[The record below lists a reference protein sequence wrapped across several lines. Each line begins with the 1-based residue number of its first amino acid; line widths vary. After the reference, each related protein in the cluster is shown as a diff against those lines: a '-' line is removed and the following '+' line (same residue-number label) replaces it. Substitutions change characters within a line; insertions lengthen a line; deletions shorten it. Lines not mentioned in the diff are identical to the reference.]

1 MTQIRLNKE
10 NLPTIENVPD
20 MPGYDLE
27 QKNCSIL
34 HLGVG
39 NFHRSH
45 QAFYLHKLMKQKDSG
60 WRICGAGLMPQDIKM
75 KEALV
80 SQNFLYTLVTR
91 ELEKEEIAL
100 IGSIRDFIHTPTEP
114 ERFKE
119 LCMSRDLKIL
129 SLTITEKGYCYDN
142 NWNLDKANPN
152 VRHDLDVKGETPLTA
167 VGLIVYGLKK
177 RLEAGAFPLTILSC
191 DNIPEN
197 GDVLKKL
204 LYQFLDE
211 TDDKELLE
219 YVKKSVTFPCT
230 MVDRITP
237 NTADENRTYLKEKYG
252 ITDEVPVFAEQFIQ
266 WVIEDRFAAGRPS
279 WEEAGAQLVE
289 DVKPYE
295 LMKIRLL
302 NGGHSALAYLSLLA
316 GYQFV
321 DDAMNDPRIKDFVK
335 DYMRTLKKT
344 LKPIA
349 GIDYEEYIKTL
360 VRRFSNPAVRD
371 KLLRL
376 AEDGSSK
383 ILNFIVGG
391 LLILLKQN
399 EDVSPITSVLA
410 SWIVY
415 LDQSR
420 SNTAFEVKDPLA
432 AKLRETAALSMND
445 ATPFLSLKEVFPEE
459 ILQQAGF
466 IKELNEKVQIINK
479 EGAVGILGNSDPA
492 DP

>member
-1 MTQIRLNKE
+1 MTQIHLKKE
-10 NLPTIENVPD
+10 NLPSIKNVPD
-20 MPGYDLE
+20 MPDYNLE
-27 QKNCSIL
+27 QTDCSIL

-45 QAFYLHKLMKQKDSG
+45 QAFYLHQLMKMNDSG

-80 SQNFLYTLVTR
+80 SQDYLYTLVTR
-91 ELEKEEIAL
+91 ELENEEIAL

-114 ERFKE
+114 GRFAE
-119 LCMSRDLKIL
+119 LCRNRNLKIL

-142 NWNLDKANPN
+142 NWNLDRTNLN
-152 VRHDLDVKGETPLTA
+152 VRHDLEKKEETPLTA
-167 VGLIVYGLKK
+167 VGLIVYGLKE
-177 RLEAGAFPLTILSC
+177 RLKTGAFPLTILSC

-204 LYQFLDE
+204 LYQFLEE
-211 TDDKELLE
+211 TGDRNLLE
-219 YVKKSVTFPCT
+219 YVRKSITFPCT

-237 NTADENRTYLKEKYG
+237 NTSDENRSYLKDKYG
-252 ITDEVPVFAEQFIQ
+252 LQDEVPVFAEQFIQ
-266 WVIEDRFAAGRPS
+266 WVIEDKFAAGRPA
-279 WEEAGAQLVE
+279 WEEIGAQLVE

-316 GYQFV
+316 GYQYV
-321 DDAMNDPRIKDFVK
+321 DDAMNDSRIREFVRA
-335 DYMRTLKKT
+335 YMNTLKKT
-344 LKPIA
+344 LNPIA
-349 GIDYEEYIKTL
+349 GIDYDEYIETL
-360 VRRFSNPAVRD
+360 LRRFANPAVRD

-399 EDVSPITSVLA
+399 EDVSPISTALA

-420 SNTAFEVKDPLA
+420 SNEAFEVKDPLA
-432 AKLRETAALSMND
+432 EKLREKAALSMND
-445 ATPFLSLKEVFPEE
+445 ATPFLSMVEVFPQE
-459 ILQQAGF
+459 ILNQKSF
-466 IKELNEKVQIINK
+466 LEELNTKIRILREK
-479 EGAVGILGNSDPA
+479 GADGILGTP
-492 DP
+492 